1 KMKTPPDAL
10 PTLSHEDIQQI
21 EKTGSFETNISGEII
36 KLTREELEIVPVDIP
51 GWLVATDAG
60 LTVALDIQLSDE
72 LVAEGMARELV
83 NRIQNIRKSSDFNVT
98 DKIAIQLEALDFVK
112 PAVEKYASYICS
124 ETLAEKLDVVE
135 KGDGGEI
142 LDLPEGEIWIK
153 VTLS

>member
-1 KMKTPPDAL
+1 M
-10 PTLSHEDIQQI
+10 
-21 EKTGSFETNISGEII
+21 
-36 KLTREELEIVPVDIP
+36 
-51 GWLVATDAG
+51 VATDAG

-72 LVAEGMARELV
+72 LIAEGMARELV

-112 PAVEKYASYICS
+112 PSVEKYASYICS
-124 ETLAEKLDVVE
+124 ETLAEKLDMVE
-135 KGDGGEI
+135 KGDGGEM